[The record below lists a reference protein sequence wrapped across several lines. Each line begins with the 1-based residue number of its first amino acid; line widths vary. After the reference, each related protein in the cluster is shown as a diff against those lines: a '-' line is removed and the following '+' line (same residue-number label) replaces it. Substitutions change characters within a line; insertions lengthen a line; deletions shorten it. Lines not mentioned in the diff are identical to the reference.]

1 MMINGGERMSTEAV
15 VLAVDDEPSILRL
28 IEIELGEQGFEVLR
42 AHNADEALHLAEK
55 TPPDIA
61 VLDILMPGMSGTELI
76 AKLRSRRDIPVIFL
90 TGMDRESDK
99 VSGLDLGADD
109 YIVKPF
115 NPEELTARIRAVLR
129 RRTSAELFQR
139 ILRAG
144 ELEIDLQRRLVHR
157 AGQPVILSAN
167 EWRLL
172 QALASSPGRVIQAAE
187 LLAKAWGSEYR
198 EDSEYLRVWISRLRR
213 KIEPDM
219 DHPTVIL
226 TKPGIGYVLEA
237 EPNKESR

>member
-1 MMINGGERMSTEAV
+1 MNGGETMSAEAV

-28 IEIELGEQGFEVLR
+28 IEIELGEQGFEVLK

-76 AKLRSRRDIPVIFL
+76 AKLRVRRDIPVIFL
-90 TGMDRESDK
+90 TGMDKEADK

-129 RRTSAELFQR
+129 RRTSGEPFER

-157 AGQPVILSAN
+157 AGEAVVLSAN

-172 QALASSPGRVIQAAE
+172 QALATSPGRVIQAAE
-187 LLAKAWGSEYR
+187 LLGKAWGSEYR
-198 EDSEYLRVWISRLRR
+198 EDTEYLRVWISRLRR

-237 EPNKESR
+237 EADKESS

>member
-1 MMINGGERMSTEAV
+1 MNSEAV
-15 VLAVDDEPSILRL
+15 VLAVDDEASILRL
-28 IEIELGEQGFEVLR
+28 IEIELGEQGFVVLK

-76 AKLRSRRDIPVIFL
+76 AKLRARRDIPVIFL
-90 TGMDRESDK
+90 TGMDKESDK

-129 RRTSAELFQR
+129 RRTSPEPFER
-139 ILRAG
+139 VLRAG

-157 AGQPVILSAN
+157 AGEPVVLSAN

-172 QALASSPGRVIQAAE
+172 QALATSPGRVIQAAE
-187 LLAKAWGSEYR
+187 LLGKAWGSEYR
-198 EDSEYLRVWISRLRR
+198 EDTEYLRVWISRLRR
-213 KIEPDM
+213 KVEPDM

-237 EPNKESR
+237 EPDKESS

>member
-1 MMINGGERMSTEAV
+1 MSPEAV
-15 VLAVDDEPSILRL
+15 VLAVDDEASVLRL
-28 IEIELGEQGFEVLR
+28 IEIELSEQGFHVLK
-42 AHNADEALHLAEK
+42 AHNAEEALHISEK

-76 AKLRSRRDIPVIFL
+76 AKLRALRSIPVIFL
-90 TGMDRESDK
+90 TGMDKESDK
-99 VSGLDLGADD
+99 VFGLDLGADD

-129 RRTSAELFQR
+129 RRASAGPFQR

-144 ELEIDLQRRLVHR
+144 DLEIDLQRRLVHR
-157 AGQPVILSAN
+157 AGEPVVLSAN

-172 QALASSPGRVIQAAE
+172 QALTSSPGRVIQAAE
-187 LLAKAWGSEYR
+187 LLGKAWGSEYR
-198 EDSEYLRVWISRLRR
+198 EDTEYLRVWVSRLRR
-213 KIEPDM
+213 KIEPDV

-226 TKPGIGYVLEA
+226 TKPGIGYLLVAEA
-237 EPNKESR
+237 MTEPP